1 MNIAGHRVGIG
12 PRVAGPEMRFKD
24 RTSMAIYH
32 FHAKMVHRAKG
43 QSTVAAAAYRSGSR
57 LVEESTGITHDY
69 INKPG
74 VDHTEILAPE
84 GAPAWVFDRHTLWN
98 TVEASEKRKD
108 AQVAREIEVGL
119 PIELKDKEQVALLR
133 DFVNRE
139 FVAKGMV
146 ADIGV
151 HRDNPNNP
159 HSHILLTTRDL
170 TPEGFGPKN
179 RSWNAT
185 SQLLQ
190 WRRGWADVTN
200 EHLIEAGLGVRID
213 HRSYREQNL
222 GLTPG
227 VKIGVGKERQQIPDL
242 PGFLADRVAEQQRI
256 MAANGKEIIADPAI
270 ALKALSHSNATFSHQ
285 DIARFLNTHTQDSE
299 QFQTAYLKVTTS
311 SELVQLGTDDL
322 GRQRFTTRE
331 MFNLERSLLEKS
343 DTLSNR
349 ADHGVDSS
357 VRTRILAKHSLSPEQ
372 QRAALDITGKGDL
385 KSLAGV
391 AGSGKSTTLKAL
403 REIWEKEG
411 YTVKGAALAG
421 IAVDNL
427 QQAAGIKSRT
437 LASYELAWNGGHDPL
452 TKRDILVI
460 DEAGMLGTRQ
470 LEHVLRVA
478 EKAHAKVLLVGDAE
492 QLQAIEAGAAFRG
505 ITSTH
510 GVSNLTEVRRQK
522 LEWQRTATQHLSS
535 ANTIDALSAYQKHNN
550 IIAVE
555 TREDA
560 RNALI
565 ARWAHDHKQNPDAS
579 QLVMA
584 FTRDDVKALNHDI
597 RALRD
602 QTGQLGKSHGITT
615 ETGKKRFAIHDRI
628 RFLRNERDL
637 GVKNGSLGIIEG
649 IEHGVLSIKLDGTD
663 TRVHVDTKFYKHLDY
678 GYAATV
684 HKAQGSTVDRSY
696 VLATTHFDRHTA
708 YVALSRHRD
717 NASLF
722 YARDDFGGR
731 NPNATDETVR
741 QRFVDTLS
749 RARPKELAHD
759 YLERELGSDA
769 ALVSSLVA
777 SQWEKQRKADHES
790 PRNVSLKTN
799 DLDAKQQAAAERWL
813 RGRSNPKPANQPT
826 PSNERTREHDHS
838 PNPEKRRGPERRG
851 GPEDDL

>member
-1 MNIAGHRVGIG
+1 VWRQRVGING
-12 PRVAGPEMRFKD
+12 LTIV
-24 RTSMAIYH
+24 AIYH
-32 FHAKMVHRAKG
+32 FHAKMVQRKLG
-43 QSTVAAAAYRSGSR
+43 QSVVAGAAYRSGSK
-57 LVEESTGITHDY
+57 LYEQATGITHDY
-69 INKPG
+69 TFKAG
-74 VDHTEILAPE
+74 VEHSEILAPA
-84 GAPAWVFDRHTLWN
+84 GAPEWMADRQTLWN
-98 TVEASEKRKD
+98 AVEAAETRKD

-146 ADIGV
+146 ADIGI

-159 HSHILLTTRDL
+159 HSHILLTTREL

-179 RSWNAT
+179 RSWNT
-185 SQLLQ
+185 TQQLLN
-190 WRRGWADVTN
+190 WRRGWAEVTN

-213 HRSYREQNL
+213 HRSYKEQKL
-222 GLTPG
+222 GLIPG
-227 VKIGVGKERQQIPDL
+227 VKVGIGKDRQHTPDL
-242 PGFLADRVAEQQRI
+242 PGFLADRVAEQERI
-256 MAANGKEIIADPAI
+256 MGANGIQIIADPTI

-285 DIARFLNTHTQDSE
+285 DIARFLNTRTQDAE

-311 SELVQLGTDDL
+311 PELVPLGTDDL
-322 GRQRFTTRE
+322 GKQRFTTRE

-343 DTLSNR
+343 DTLARR
-349 ADHGVDSS
+349 ANHGVDAGH
-357 VRTRILAKHSLSPEQ
+357 RTRVLAKHDLSPEQ
-372 QRAALDITGKGDL
+372 QRAALDITEKGDL

-403 REIWEKEG
+403 REVWEKEG

-452 TKRDILVI
+452 TKRDVLVI

-470 LEHVLRVA
+470 LERVLRVA

-522 LEWQRTATQHLSS
+522 SEWQRTATQ
-535 ANTIDALSAYQKHNN
+535 DLSAGKTTEALNAYDKHDQL
-550 IIAVE
+550 IAVE
-555 TREDA
+555 TRDDA
-560 RNALI
+560 RRALI
-565 ARWAHDHKQNPDAS
+565 ARWAHDHKQNHNAS

-597 RALRD
+597 SALRE
-602 QTGQLGKSHGITT
+602 QTGELGENHSITT
-615 ETGKKRFAIHDRI
+615 ETGKKPFAINDRI

-637 GVKNGSLGIIEG
+637 GVKNGSLGVIEG
-649 IEHGVLSIKLDGTD
+649 IEHGVLSVKLDGAN

-684 HKAQGSTVDRSY
+684 HKAQGTTVDRSY
-696 VLATTHFDRHTA
+696 VLASTHFDRHTA

-717 NASLF
+717 NATVF
-722 YARDDFGGR
+722 YARDDFGGKH
-731 NPNATDETVR
+731 PSATPESVR
-741 QRFVDTLS
+741 TRFLETLS

-759 YLERELGSDA
+759 YLEREPGSDST
-769 ALVSSLVA
+769 LVSRLV
-777 SQWEKQRKADHES
+777 SQWDKERNAAHDRPSTPS
-790 PRNVSLKTN
+790 PETN

-813 RGRSNPKPANQPT
+813 AGRKGPSTRINPNREIDNT
-826 PSNERTREHDHS
+826 PD
-838 PNPEKRRGPERRG
+838 PGKERRQEHTRD

>member
-1 MNIAGHRVGIG
+1 
-12 PRVAGPEMRFKD
+12 
-24 RTSMAIYH
+24 MAIYH

-43 QSTVAAAAYRSGSR
+43 QSAVAGAAYRSGSK
-57 LVEESTGITHDY
+57 LYENSTGITHDY
-69 INKPG
+69 TFKIG
-74 VDHTEILAPE
+74 VEHSEILAPA
-84 GAPAWVFDRHTLWN
+84 GAPTWVHDRATLWN
-98 TVEASEKRKD
+98 TVESAEKRKD

-119 PIELKDKEQVALLR
+119 PLELKDKEQVALLR

-139 FVAKGMV
+139 FVSKGMV
-146 ADIGV
+146 ADIGI

-185 SQLLQ
+185 NQLLG
-190 WRRGWADVTN
+190 WRRGWAEVTN

-213 HRSYREQNL
+213 HRSYRDQNL

-227 VKIGVGKERQQIPDL
+227 VKMGLSKERQQAPEL
-242 PGFLADRVAEQQRI
+242 PGFLADRVAEHQRV
-256 MAANGKEIIADPAI
+256 MAANGLSIIADPTI

-285 DIARFLNTHTQDSE
+285 DIARFLNTHTESAD

-311 SELVQLGTDDL
+311 PELVQLGLDDL
-322 GRQRFTTRE
+322 GKQRFTTRE
-331 MFNLERSLLEKS
+331 MFNLERSLLGHA

-349 ADHGVDSS
+349 ADHGVDLNS
-357 VRTRILAKHSLSPEQ
+357 RTRILSRHDLSPEQ
-372 QRAALDITGKGDL
+372 QRAALDITAKGDL

-403 REIWEKEG
+403 REIWEKDG
-411 YTVKGAALAG
+411 YNVKGAALAG

-427 QQAAGIKSRT
+427 QQASGIKSRT
-437 LASYELAWNGGHDPL
+437 LASYELSWSKGHDPL
-452 TKRDILVI
+452 TKRDILVV

-505 ITSTH
+505 IASSH

-522 LEWQRTATQHLSS
+522 LDWQRTATQDLSS
-535 ANTIDALSAYQKHNN
+535 GRTIDALEAYHKHDN
-550 IIAVE
+550 IVAVE
-555 TREDA
+555 TRDDA
-560 RNALI
+560 RKALI
-565 ARWAHDHKQNPDAS
+565 ARWAHDHKQDHKAS

-597 RALRD
+597 RSLRE
-602 QTGQLGKSHGITT
+602 QTGQLGKSHSITT
-615 ETGKKRFAIHDRI
+615 ETGKKPFAPNDRI

-637 GVKNGSLGIIEG
+637 GVKNGSLGRIEG
-649 IEHGVLSIKLDGTD
+649 IEHGVLSVKLDGTN

-678 GYAATV
+678 GYAATI
-684 HKAQGSTVDRSY
+684 HKAQGTTVDRSY
-696 VLATTHFDRHTA
+696 VLSSTHFDRHTA

-717 NASLF
+717 NATVF

-731 NPNATDETVR
+731 NPKSTPESVHD
-741 QRFVDTLS
+741 RFTETLS

-759 YLERELGSDA
+759 YLELESGSPADRIST
-769 ALVSSLVA
+769 LVPTDL
-777 SQWEKQRKADHES
+777 EKNQA
-790 PRNVSLKTN
+790 NF
-799 DLDAKQQAAAERWL
+799 LDARQQEAAERWAE
-813 RGRSNPKPANQPT
+813 RQKNSPAPGEGAQRT
-826 PSNERTREHDHS
+826 PAPDRQYPDLEL
-838 PNPEKRRGPERRG
+838 KPERDYDRG

>member
-1 MNIAGHRVGIG
+1 MSANARTRSPGRTASAAGLRSA
-12 PRVAGPEMRFKD
+12 AGA
-24 RTSMAIYH
+24 TTLAIYH
-32 FHAKMVHRAKG
+32 FHAKVVQRAKG
-43 QSTVAAAAYRSGSR
+43 QSAVAGAAYRSGSK
-57 LVEESTGITHDY
+57 LYEASTGITHDY
-69 INKPG
+69 AHKTG
-74 VDHTEILAPE
+74 VEHSEILAPE
-84 GAPAWVFDRHTLWN
+84 DAPDWVFDRATLWN
-98 TVEASEKRKD
+98 TVEAAETRKD

-139 FVAKGMV
+139 FVARGMV
-146 ADIGV
+146 ADIGI

-170 TPEGFGPKN
+170 APEGFGQKN
-179 RSWNAT
+179 RSWNTT
-185 SQLLQ
+185 SLLLD
-190 WRRGWADVTN
+190 WRRGWAEVTN

-227 VKIGVGKERQQIPDL
+227 VKIGVGKERQHTPDL

-256 MAANGKEIIADPAI
+256 MGANGNEIIAEPTI

-285 DIARFLNTHTQDSE
+285 DIARFLNTRTHDAE
-299 QFQTAYLKVTTS
+299 QFQSAYLKVTTS
-311 SELVQLGTDDL
+311 PDLVPLGLDDL
-322 GRQRFTTRE
+322 GKQRFTTRE
-331 MFNLERSLLEKS
+331 MFNLERSLLNNADS
-343 DTLSNR
+343 LAHR
-349 ADHGVDSS
+349 ADHGVDAGRR
-357 VRTRILAKHSLSPEQ
+357 VRILAKHSLSPEQ
-372 QRAALDITGKGDL
+372 QRAALDVTGQGDL

-403 REIWEKEG
+403 REVWEKEG

-437 LASYELAWNGGHDPL
+437 LASYELAWNSGHDPL
-452 TKRDILVI
+452 TRRDILVI

-510 GVSNLTEVRRQK
+510 GVANLTEIRRQK
-522 LEWQRTATQHLSS
+522 LDWQRTATQDLSIGK
-535 ANTIDALSAYQKHNN
+535 TTDALNAYGKHDS

-555 TREDA
+555 TRDDA
-560 RNALI
+560 RKALI
-565 ARWAHDHKQNPDAS
+565 ARWAHDHRQNPNTS

-584 FTRDDVKALNHDI
+584 FTRDDVKALNQDI
-597 RALRD
+597 RTLRD
-602 QTGQLGKSHGITT
+602 QTGELGKSHSITT
-615 ETGKKRFAIHDRI
+615 ETGKKAFAMNDRI

-649 IEHGVLSIKLDGTD
+649 IEHGVLSVKLDGTN

-684 HKAQGSTVDRSY
+684 HKAQGTTVDRSY
-696 VLATTHFDRHTA
+696 VLGSTHFDRHTS

-717 NASLF
+717 NATMF

-731 NPNATDETVR
+731 HPSATPESVR
-741 QRFVDTLS
+741 TRFLETLS

-759 YLERELGSDA
+759 YLEREPGSDA
-769 ALVSSLVA
+769 TLVSRLVA
-777 SQWEKQRKADHES
+777 SQWEKERNADHER
-790 PRNVSLKTN
+790 PGTASLETN
-799 DLDAKQQAAAERWL
+799 DLDARQQAAAERWHKS
-813 RGRSNPKPANQPT
+813 RKEPT
-826 PSNERTREHDHS
+826 PSNKRTREHDHT
-838 PNPEKRRGPERRG
+838 PNMKEDRRPERTRRGL
-851 GPEDDL
+851 EDDL

>member
-1 MNIAGHRVGIG
+1 
-12 PRVAGPEMRFKD
+12 
-24 RTSMAIYH
+24 MAIYH
-32 FHAKMVHRAKG
+32 FHAKMVRRNKG
-43 QSTVAAAAYRSGSR
+43 QSVVAGAAYRSGSK
-57 LVEESTGITHDY
+57 LYENSTGITHDY
-69 INKPG
+69 THKSG
-74 VDHTEILAPE
+74 VEHSEILGPK
-84 GAPAWVFDRHTLWN
+84 GAPAWVFDRSTLWN
-98 TVEASEKRKD
+98 TVESAEIRKD

-139 FVAKGMV
+139 FVSKGMV
-146 ADIGV
+146 ADVGI
-151 HRDNPNNP
+151 HRDNPHNP

-170 TPEGFGPKN
+170 TADGFGPKN

-190 WRRGWADVTN
+190 WRRGWAEVTN

-222 GLTPG
+222 DLTPG
-227 VKIGVGKERQQIPDL
+227 VKIGVGKEREQSPDL
-242 PGFLADRVAEQQRI
+242 PGFLADRVAEQQRV
-256 MAANGKEIIADPAI
+256 MGANGKEIIADPTI
-270 ALKALSHSNATFSHQ
+270 ALKALSHGNATFSHQ

-331 MFNLERSLLEKS
+331 MFNLERNLFLFADSLAH
-343 DTLSNR
+343 R
-349 ADHGVDSS
+349 ADHGVDTNT
-357 VRTRILAKHSLSPEQ
+357 RTRVLAKHDLSPEQ
-372 QRAALDITGKGDL
+372 LRAALDITGKGDL

-403 REIWEKEG
+403 REVWESQG
-411 YTVKGAALAG
+411 YSVKGAALAG

-427 QQAAGIKSRT
+427 QQAAGVKSRT
-437 LASYELAWNGGHDPL
+437 LASYELAWNSGRDPL
-452 TKRDILVI
+452 TSRDVLVI

-505 ITSTH
+505 ITSAH

-522 LEWQRTATQHLSS
+522 LDWQREATQHLS
-535 ANTIDALSAYQKHNN
+535 TGRTTDALEAYDKHHA

-560 RNALI
+560 RRALI
-565 ARWAHDHKQNPDAS
+565 ARWAHDHKQNPNIS

-597 RALRD
+597 RNLRD
-602 QTGQLGKSHGITT
+602 QTGELGKSHSITT
-615 ETGKKRFAIHDRI
+615 ETGKKPFATKDRI
-628 RFLRNERDL
+628 RFMRNERDL

-649 IEHGVLSIKLDGTD
+649 IEHGVLSVKLDGTN

-696 VLATTHFDRHTA
+696 VLASTHFDRHTA

-717 NASLF
+717 NANVF

-731 NPNATDETVR
+731 SLSATSETVR
-741 QRFVDTLS
+741 EHFLETLS

-759 YLERELGSDA
+759 YLERDPGTESPRVSQ
-769 ALVSSLVA
+769 LVV
-777 SQWEKQRKADHES
+777 SQWEKERNAGARGAEPAHFSGRELES
-790 PRNVSLKTN
+790 
-799 DLDAKQQAAAERWL
+799 KQQAAAERWAARQQGSPRPTRDMNRDL
-813 RGRSNPKPANQPT
+813 GR
-826 PSNERTREHDHS
+826 DHS
-838 PNPEKRRGPERRG
+838 LSPDNEHAPKRDRG
-851 GPEDDL
+851 GPEDNL

>member
-1 MNIAGHRVGIG
+1 VNG
-12 PRVAGPEMRFKD
+12 PADEEA
-24 RTSMAIYH
+24 MAIYH
-32 FHAKMVHRAKG
+32 FHAKMVQRKLG
-43 QSTVAAAAYRSGSR
+43 QSAVAGAAYRSGSK
-57 LVEESTGITHDY
+57 LYEQATGITHDY
-69 INKPG
+69 TFKHG
-74 VDHTEILAPE
+74 VEHSEILAPE
-84 GAPAWVFDRHTLWN
+84 GAPDWVFDRSTLWN

-133 DFVNRE
+133 DFVTRE

-146 ADIGV
+146 ADIGI

-185 SQLLQ
+185 QELLN

-200 EHLIEAGLGVRID
+200 QHLIEAGLGVRID

-227 VKIGVGKERQQIPDL
+227 VKIGVGKERQHTPDL

-256 MAANGKEIIADPAI
+256 MGANGKEIIADPTI

-285 DIARFLNTHTQDSE
+285 DIARFLNTRTQDAE
-299 QFQTAYLKVTTS
+299 QFQTAYLKVTAS
-311 SELVQLGTDDL
+311 PDLVPLGTDDL
-322 GRQRFTTRE
+322 GKQRFTTRE
-331 MFNLERSLLEKS
+331 MFNLERSLLNNA
-343 DTLSNR
+343 DTLAHR
-349 ADHGVDSS
+349 ANHGVDASH
-357 VRTRILAKHSLSPEQ
+357 RTRILAKHALSPEQ
-372 QRAALDITGKGDL
+372 QRAALDITGQGDL
-385 KSLAGV
+385 KALAGV

-403 REIWEKEG
+403 REVWEKEG

-437 LASYELAWNGGHDPL
+437 LASYELAWNAGRDPL
-452 TKRDILVI
+452 TKRDVLVI

-522 LEWQRTATQHLSS
+522 HEWQRTATQDLS
-535 ANTIDALSAYQKHNN
+535 TGKTTDALNAYDKRDN

-555 TREDA
+555 TRDDA
-560 RNALI
+560 RKALI
-565 ARWAHDHKQNPDAS
+565 ARWAHDHRQDPNAS

-584 FTRDDVKALNHDI
+584 FTRDDVNALNHDI

-602 QTGQLGKSHGITT
+602 QTGQLGKSHSITT
-615 ETGKKRFAIHDRI
+615 ETGKKPFAVNDRI

-637 GVKNGSLGIIEG
+637 GVKNGSLGIVEG
-649 IEHGVLSIKLDGTD
+649 IESGVLSVKLDGTN
-663 TRVHVDTKFYKHLDY
+663 THVHVDTKFYKHLDY

-684 HKAQGSTVDRSY
+684 HKAQGTTVDRSY
-696 VLATTHFDRHTA
+696 VLASTHFDRHTA

-717 NASLF
+717 NATVF

-731 NPNATDETVR
+731 AKGATPESVR
-741 QRFVDTLS
+741 DRFTETLS

-759 YLERELGSDA
+759 YLERETGSEQG
-769 ALVSSLVA
+769 LVSSLVV
-777 SQWEKQRKADHES
+777 SQWEKERKTEPNRSDAAHS
-790 PRNVSLKTN
+790 PTN
-799 DLDAKQQAAAERWL
+799 DLDARQQAAAERWAAQQ
-813 RGRSNPKPANQPT
+813 NKT
-826 PSNERTREHDHS
+826 PS
-838 PNPEKRRGPERRG
+838 PEKGASRTPEPTIKNPDLELRRHLDHDLG

>member
-1 MNIAGHRVGIG
+1 
-12 PRVAGPEMRFKD
+12 
-24 RTSMAIYH
+24 MAIYH

-57 LVEESTGITHDY
+57 LYEESTGITHDY
-69 INKPG
+69 THKRG
-74 VDHTEILAPE
+74 VEHSEILAPE
-84 GAPAWVFDRHTLWN
+84 DAPAWVFDRHTLWN
-98 TVEASEKRKD
+98 TVEAAEIRKD

-119 PIELKDKEQVALLR
+119 PIELKNNEQVALLR

-146 ADIGV
+146 ADIGI

-185 SQLLQ
+185 NELLN
-190 WRRGWADVTN
+190 WRRGWAEVTN
-200 EHLIEAGLGVRID
+200 EHLIEASLGVRID

-227 VKIGVGKERQQIPDL
+227 VKIGVGKERQHTPDL

-256 MAANGKEIIADPAI
+256 MGANGKEIIADPTI

-285 DIARFLNTHTQDSE
+285 DIARFLNTRTQDAE

-311 SELVQLGTDDL
+311 PDLVPLGLDDL
-322 GRQRFTTRE
+322 GKQRFTTRE
-331 MFNLERSLLEKS
+331 MFNLERSLLEKA
-343 DTLSNR
+343 DTLAHRTN
-349 ADHGVDSS
+349 HGVEASH
-357 VRTRILAKHSLSPEQ
+357 RTRILAKHDLSPEQ
-372 QRAALDITGKGDL
+372 QRAAIDITTKGDL

-411 YTVKGAALAG
+411 YAVKGAALAG

-437 LASYELAWNGGHDPL
+437 LASYELAWNSGHDPL
-452 TKRDILVI
+452 TRRDILVI

-522 LEWQRTATQHLSS
+522 RDWQRTATQDLS
-535 ANTIDALSAYQKHNN
+535 TGKTTDALNAYDKHSNV
-550 IIAVE
+550 IAVE
-555 TREDA
+555 TRDDA
-560 RNALI
+560 RKALI
-565 ARWAHDHKQNPDAS
+565 ARWAHDHKQSPNAS

-584 FTRDDVKALNHDI
+584 FTRDDVKALNQDI
-597 RALRD
+597 RTLRD
-602 QTGQLGKSHGITT
+602 QTGELGKSHTITT
-615 ETGKKRFAIHDRI
+615 ETGKKPFAINDRI

-637 GVKNGSLGIIEG
+637 GVKNGSLGLVEG
-649 IEHGVLSIKLDGTD
+649 IESGVLSVKLDGSD

-684 HKAQGSTVDRSY
+684 HKAQGTTVDRSY
-696 VLATTHFDRHTA
+696 VLASTHFDRHTA

-717 NASLF
+717 NATVF

-731 NPNATDETVR
+731 AANATDETVR
-741 QRFVDTLS
+741 QRFIDTLS

-759 YLERELGSDA
+759 YLEREPGSDA
-769 ALVSSLVA
+769 ALVSRLVV
-777 SQWEKQRKADHES
+777 SQWEKERKADHDRPS
-790 PRNVSLKTN
+790 TSSLETS
-799 DLDAKQQAAAERWL
+799 DLDTKQQDAAERWIE
-813 RGRSNPKPANQPT
+813 RRKHSPAPEQSATRTPAPT
-826 PSNERTREHDHS
+826 PQNPDLELKRERDYD
-838 PNPEKRRGPERRG
+838 RG

>member
-1 MNIAGHRVGIG
+1 L
-12 PRVAGPEMRFKD
+12 
-24 RTSMAIYH
+24 AIYH
-32 FHAKMVHRAKG
+32 FHAKMVRRNLG
-43 QSTVAAAAYRSGSR
+43 QSTVAAAAYRSASR
-57 LVEESTGITHDY
+57 MYEESTGITHDY
-69 INKPG
+69 THKGG
-74 VDHTEILAPE
+74 VEHSEILAPE
-84 GAPAWVFDRHTLWN
+84 DAPAWVFDRHTLWN
-98 TVEASEKRKD
+98 TVEAAEKRKD
-108 AQVAREIEVGL
+108 AQLAREIEVGL
-119 PIELKDKEQVALLR
+119 PIELKDREQVALLR

-139 FVAKGMV
+139 FVDKGMV
-146 ADIGV
+146 ADIGI

-185 SQLLQ
+185 QQLLN

-213 HRSYREQNL
+213 HRSYREQQL
-222 GLTPG
+222 DLIPG
-227 VKIGVGKERQQIPDL
+227 VKVGLSKQRQHTPDL

-256 MAANGKEIIADPAI
+256 MGANGKEIIADPTI

-285 DIARFLNTHTQDSE
+285 DIARFLNTRTQDAA
-299 QFQTAYLKVTTS
+299 QFQTALLKVTTS
-311 SELVQLGTDDL
+311 PELVQLGTDDL
-322 GRQRFTTRE
+322 GKRRFTTRE

-343 DTLSNR
+343 DSLAHR
-349 ADHGVDSS
+349 ANHGVDSRT
-357 VRTRILAKHSLSPEQ
+357 RTRILAKHDLSPEQ
-372 QRAALDITGKGDL
+372 QRAAIDITASGDL
-385 KSLAGV
+385 KALAGV

-437 LASYELAWNGGHDPL
+437 LASYELAWNSGRDPL
-452 TKRDILVI
+452 TRRDVLVI

-470 LEHVLRVA
+470 LERVLAMA

-505 ITSTH
+505 ITSSH

-522 LEWQRTATQHLSS
+522 LDWQRTATQSLS
-535 ANTIDALSAYQKHNN
+535 AGKTTDALSAYEKHNN

-555 TREDA
+555 TRDDA
-560 RNALI
+560 RKALI
-565 ARWAHDHKQNPDAS
+565 ARWAHDHKQNPNTS

-597 RALRD
+597 RALRE
-602 QTGQLGKSHGITT
+602 QTGELGMSQTITT
-615 ETGKKRFAIHDRI
+615 ETGKKAFATNDRI

-649 IEHGVLSIKLDGTD
+649 IEHGVLSVKLDGTN
-663 TRVHVDTKFYKHLDY
+663 TRVHVDTKFYQHLDY

-684 HKAQGSTVDRSY
+684 HKAQGTTVDRSY
-696 VLATTHFDRHTA
+696 VLASTHFDRHTA

-717 NASLF
+717 NATLF

-731 NPNATDETVR
+731 ASNVTDDTVR
-741 QRFVDTLS
+741 QRFTEILS
-749 RARPKELAHD
+749 RARPKEFAHD
-759 YLERELGSDA
+759 YLERDLGSEQA
-769 ALVSSLVA
+769 HILSLVV
-777 SQWEKQRKADHES
+777 SKREKE
-790 PRNVSLKTN
+790 RNAEPTPTTSARSSMT
-799 DLDAKQQAAAERWL
+799 DLDAKQQAAAERWAA
-813 RGRSNPKPANQPT
+813 RKKNAPHPTRDSN
-826 PSNERTREHDHS
+826 REPNRDHS
-838 PNPEKRRGPERRG
+838 PHPENENAREHTRD
-851 GPEDDL
+851 GPEDDMDL

>member
-1 MNIAGHRVGIG
+1 
-12 PRVAGPEMRFKD
+12 VAIF
-24 RTSMAIYH
+24 H

-43 QSTVAAAAYRSGSR
+43 QSTVAAAAYRSGSK
-57 LVEESTGITHDY
+57 LYENSTGITHDY
-69 INKPG
+69 THKRG
-74 VDHTEILAPE
+74 VEHSEILAPAD
-84 GAPAWVFDRHTLWN
+84 APAWVFDRHTLWN
-98 TVEASEKRKD
+98 TVEATEKRKD
-108 AQVAREIEVGL
+108 AQLAREIEVGL
-119 PIELKDKEQVALLR
+119 PIELKDREQVALLR
-133 DFVNRE
+133 DFVKRE
-139 FVAKGMV
+139 FVARGMV
-146 ADIGV
+146 ADIGI

-179 RSWNAT
+179 RSWNT
-185 SQLLQ
+185 TQQLLN
-190 WRRGWADVTN
+190 WRRGWAEVTN

-213 HRSYREQNL
+213 HRSYREQKL
-222 GLTPG
+222 DLIPG
-227 VKIGVGKERQQIPDL
+227 VKIGIGKERQNTLDL

-256 MAANGKEIIADPAI
+256 MAANGKEIIADPTI

-285 DIARFLNTHTQDSE
+285 DIARFLNTRTQDAE
-299 QFQTAYLKVTTS
+299 QFQTALLKVTTS
-311 SELVQLGTDDL
+311 PDLVPLGTDDL

-331 MFNLERSLLEKS
+331 MFNLERSLLNNA
-343 DTLSNR
+343 DALAHR
-349 ADHGVDSS
+349 ANHAVDSS
-357 VRTRILAKHSLSPEQ
+357 TRTRILAKHSLSPEQ
-372 QRAALDITGKGDL
+372 QRAAIDITASGDL

-403 REIWEKEG
+403 REVWEKEG

-427 QQAAGIKSRT
+427 QQSSGIKSRT
-437 LASYELAWNGGHDPL
+437 LASYELAWNSGRDPL
-452 TKRDILVI
+452 TNRDVLVI

-522 LEWQRTATQHLSS
+522 LDWQRTATQHLS
-535 ANTIDALSAYQKHNN
+535 AGKTTEALNAYHQHHN

-555 TREDA
+555 TRDDA
-560 RNALI
+560 RKALI
-565 ARWAHDHKQNPDAS
+565 ARWAHDHKQNPNTS

-597 RALRD
+597 RALRE
-602 QTGQLGKSHGITT
+602 QTGELGKSHSITT
-615 ETGKKRFAIHDRI
+615 ETGKKVFAVNDRI

-649 IEHGVLSIKLDGTD
+649 IEHGVLSVKLDGN

-684 HKAQGSTVDRSY
+684 HKAQGTTVDRSY
-696 VLATTHFDRHTA
+696 VLGSTHFDRHTA

-717 NASLF
+717 NATLF

-731 NPNATDETVR
+731 SPTATDETVR
-741 QRFVDTLS
+741 QRFIDTLS

-759 YLERELGSDA
+759 YLERVPATDA
-769 ALVSSLVA
+769 ALVSRLVVN
-777 SQWEKQRKADHES
+777 QWEKERNAERKRPDLAS
-790 PRNVSLKTN
+790 SSMQ
-799 DLDAKQQAAAERWL
+799 DLDAKQQAAAERWAA
-813 RGRSNPKPANQPT
+813 RQNKT
-826 PSNERTREHDHS
+826 PS
-838 PNPEKRRGPERRG
+838 PEKGASRTPEPTIINPDLEAKRDLSHDLG

>member
-1 MNIAGHRVGIG
+1 V
-12 PRVAGPEMRFKD
+12 
-24 RTSMAIYH
+24 AIYH
-32 FHAKMVHRAKG
+32 FHAKMVRRNLG
-43 QSTVAAAAYRSGSR
+43 QSTVAAAAYRSGSK
-57 LVEESTGITHDY
+57 LYENSTGITHDY
-69 INKPG
+69 THKRG
-74 VDHTEILAPE
+74 VEHTEILAPE
-84 GAPAWVFDRHTLWN
+84 NAPAWVFDRHTLWN

-119 PIELKDKEQVALLR
+119 PIELKDREQVALLR
-133 DFVNRE
+133 EFVNRE
-139 FVAKGMV
+139 FVARGMV
-146 ADIGV
+146 ADIGI
-151 HRDNPNNP
+151 HRDNPQNP

-179 RSWNAT
+179 RSWNT
-185 SQLLQ
+185 TQQLLN
-190 WRRGWADVTN
+190 WRRGWAEVTN

-227 VKIGVGKERQQIPDL
+227 VKIGVGKERQQTPDL

-256 MAANGKEIIADPAI
+256 MGANGKEIIADPTI
-270 ALKALSHSNATFSHQ
+270 ALKALSHGNATFSHQ
-285 DIARFLNTHTQDSE
+285 DIARFLNTRTQDAA

-311 SELVQLGTDDL
+311 PDLVPLGTDDL
-322 GRQRFTTRE
+322 GKQRFTTRE
-331 MFNLERSLLEKS
+331 MFNLERNLLENS

-349 ADHGVDSS
+349 QNHGVDSK

-372 QRAALDITGKGDL
+372 QRAAIDITASGDL

-421 IAVDNL
+421 IAVENL

-437 LASYELAWNGGHDPL
+437 LASYELAWNGGRDPL
-452 TKRDILVI
+452 TRRDILVI

-522 LEWQRTATQHLSS
+522 LDWQRTATQ
-535 ANTIDALSAYQKHNN
+535 DLSAGKTTEALNAYDKHDQL
-550 IIAVE
+550 IAVE
-555 TREDA
+555 TRDDA
-560 RNALI
+560 RRGLI
-565 ARWAHDHKQNPDAS
+565 ARWAYDHKQNPHAS

-597 RALRD
+597 RTLRE
-602 QTGQLGKSHGITT
+602 QTGELGKSHSITT
-615 ETGKKRFAIHDRI
+615 ETGKKPFATNDRI

-637 GVKNGSLGIIEG
+637 GVKNGSLGIIEA
-649 IEHGVLSIKLDGTD
+649 IEHGVLSVKLDGTNS
-663 TRVHVDTKFYKHLDY
+663 RVHVDTKFYKHLDY

-684 HKAQGSTVDRSY
+684 HKAQGTTVDRSY
-696 VLATTHFDRHTA
+696 VLASTHFDRHTA

-717 NASLF
+717 NATLF

-731 NPNATDETVR
+731 APTATDETVR
-741 QRFVDTLS
+741 QRFMDTLS

-759 YLERELGSDA
+759 YLERETGTDA
-769 ALVSSLVA
+769 TLVSQLVVSQREKERNAEPKRPSLVSSM
-777 SQWEKQRKADHES
+777 Q
-790 PRNVSLKTN
+790 
-799 DLDAKQQAAAERWL
+799 DLDAREQAAAERWAA
-813 RGRSNPKPANQPT
+813 RRQQAQEPTRAN
-826 PSNERTREHDHS
+826 REPNRDHS
-838 PNPEKRRGPERRG
+838 PLREIENPPERMG
-851 GPEDDL
+851 NGPEDDLGP

>member
-1 MNIAGHRVGIG
+1 
-12 PRVAGPEMRFKD
+12 
-24 RTSMAIYH
+24 MAIYH

-57 LVEESTGITHDY
+57 LYEESTGITHDY
-69 INKPG
+69 THKAG
-74 VDHTEILAPE
+74 VEHTEILAPD

-119 PIELKDKEQVALLR
+119 PIELKDNEQVALLR

-139 FVAKGMV
+139 FLTKGMI
-146 ADIGV
+146 ADIGI

-170 TPEGFGPKN
+170 TPDGFGPKN
-179 RSWNAT
+179 RSWNT
-185 SQLLQ
+185 TQQLLN
-190 WRRGWADVTN
+190 WRRGWAEVTN

-227 VKIGVGKERQQIPDL
+227 VKIGVGKERQHTPDL
-242 PGFLADRVAEQQRI
+242 PAFLADRVAEQQRI
-256 MAANGKEIIADPAI
+256 MDANGKEIIADPTI

-285 DIARFLNTHTQDSE
+285 DIARFLNTRTQDAE
-299 QFQTAYLKVTTS
+299 QFQTALLKVTTS
-311 SELVQLGTDDL
+311 PDLVPLGTDDL
-322 GRQRFTTRE
+322 GKQRFTTRE
-331 MFNLERSLLEKS
+331 MFSLERSLLEKS

-349 ADHGVDSS
+349 ANHGVDSTT
-357 VRTRILAKHSLSPEQ
+357 RTRILAKHDLSPEQ
-372 QRAALDITGKGDL
+372 QRAAINITAGGDL

-427 QQAAGIKSRT
+427 RQAAGIKSRT

-452 TKRDILVI
+452 TRRDILVI

-470 LEHVLRVA
+470 LEHVLRMA

-505 ITSTH
+505 ITSRH

-522 LEWQRTATQHLSS
+522 LEWQRAATQDLS
-535 ANTIDALSAYQKHNN
+535 AGKTTDALNAYDKHNN

-555 TREDA
+555 ARDDA
-560 RNALI
+560 RRALI
-565 ARWAHDHKQNPDAS
+565 ARWAHDHKQTPNAS

-584 FTRDDVKALNHDI
+584 FTRDDVKALNYDI
-597 RALRD
+597 RNLRE
-602 QTGQLGKSHGITT
+602 QTGELGKSQTITT
-615 ETGKKRFAIHDRI
+615 ETGKKAFSVNDRI

-649 IEHGVLSIKLDGTD
+649 IEHGVLSVKLDGTA
-663 TRVHVDTKFYKHLDY
+663 TQVHVDTKFYKHLDY

-684 HKAQGSTVDRSY
+684 HKAQGTTVDRSY

-717 NASLF
+717 NANVF

-731 NPNATDETVR
+731 SPSATDETVR
-741 QRFVDTLS
+741 QRFIDTLS

-759 YLERELGSDA
+759 YLEREQGTDA
-769 ALVSSLVA
+769 ALVSRLVV
-777 SQWEKQRKADHES
+777 SQWEKGRTEDHTQPS
-790 PRNVSLKTN
+790 TASLETS
-799 DLDAKQQAAAERWL
+799 DLDAKQQAAAERWAT
-813 RGRSNPKPANQPT
+813 RQKNPPT
-826 PSNERTREHDHS
+826 PGQGASRTPDPTLKTPDLELKRELDHD
-838 PNPEKRRGPERRG
+838 RG